1 MSWVEAAGRLHPD
14 KKPHYIHSIQSRTES
29 FKEEMLSKTLT
40 RIILPFALLTAIMIG
55 LGFLVTHAL
64 VHVWPLTVEDE
75 AVQALAAARTP
86 TWNRVSDMVSQ
97 TAYIP
102 GLTIA
107 MIVAGSAMRV
117 AYRRWHEFLFLA
129 AALVSQAT
137 VYWLT
142 ARVVTRPRPPV
153 PQLDVFPPMR
163 SFPSGHVA
171 AAIAVYCGIAVV
183 LAMRSKRRELAALWW
198 FMALIFPVAVAAS
211 RVYRG
216 EHHPSDVAASF
227 VLGLGCLWILRRA
240 ILVPGEEKWESE
252 S

>member
-1 MSWVEAAGRLHPD
+1 
-14 KKPHYIHSIQSRTES
+14 
-29 FKEEMLSKTLT
+29 MLSRALT
-40 RIILPFALLTAIMIG
+40 RVILPFAVLTAAMIG
-55 LGFLVTHAL
+55 LGFLVTHVL
-64 VHVWPLTVEDE
+64 VHVWPFNIDDE

-86 TWNRVSDMVSQ
+86 TWNRVSDLVSL

-107 MIVAGSAMRV
+107 MVVAGSAMHA
-117 AYRRWHEFLFLA
+117 AYHRWHEFAFLA
-129 AALVSQAT
+129 AALVSEHA

-142 ARVVTRPRPPV
+142 ARVVARPRPPV
-153 PQLDVFPPMR
+153 VQLDMFPPMR
-163 SFPSGHVA
+163 GFPSGHVA

-183 LAMRSKRRELAALWW
+183 LAMHARRKWHAVLWW
-198 FMALIFPVAVAAS
+198 VMLLIFPVAVATS

-240 ILVPGEEKWESE
+240 MLTSAERRGQHGS
-252 S
+252 

>member
-1 MSWVEAAGRLHPD
+1 MEALQQRMPARA
-14 KKPHYIHSIQSRTES
+14 
-29 FKEEMLSKTLT
+29 LT
-40 RIILPFALLTAIMIG
+40 RVILPLLVLTVVMIG
-55 LGFLVTHAL
+55 LGFLVTHIL
-64 VHVWPLTVEDE
+64 VHSLPFTIEDE
-75 AVQALAAARTP
+75 AVRALATARTP
-86 TWNRVSDMVSQ
+86 GWNRVSDLVSQ

-107 MIVAGSAMRV
+107 MVVAGSAMRV
-117 AYRRWHEFLFLA
+117 AYHRWHEFLFLA
-129 AALVSQAT
+129 AALVSQHA

-153 PQLDVFPPMR
+153 VQLDVFPPMR

-183 LAMRSKRRELAALWW
+183 LGMRSRAKWHAVLWW
-198 FMALIFPVAVAAS
+198 VALLVFPVAVAIS
-211 RVYRG
+211 RIYRG

-227 VLGLGCLWILRRA
+227 VLGLGCLWVLRRA
-240 ILVPGEEKWESE
+240 MLTSAGPKAESE